1 MSLSKYK
8 EILKSFGFQSFLWTQ
23 FLGAFNDNVF
33 KIVLSMIAVN
43 MAGSSGGGY
52 VSLVGAVFILPFFLF
67 SGYAGYFADKYSKT
81 SVLIVSKSF
90 EIVAVVVGTFA
101 LLSGKIVYMLVTLF
115 LMATHST
122 FFSPAKY
129 GILPEML
136 PEKELSRANGIL
148 EMSTFLAII
157 LGTAAGTF
165 MFAAWKDTL
174 GIVGGIMIVVAV
186 LGVAMSFGISRVKPS
201 GASKTFVLNPWSE
214 IGHGIAALRKDYFLL
229 LAVASITYF
238 WFLGALLQMDILLLG
253 KEVMKLSDLWIGILI
268 TFLAVGIGIG
278 SITAGRLSGDKV
290 EPGLVPIGSIGMG
303 VGAILLAFSS
313 ASYIRVA
320 ICLVF
325 LGFFGGLF
333 IVPMNALL
341 QHRSAGTEKGR
352 LIATTNFIGT
362 ASILLASGVLW
373 ALRDLFGIMPDRI
386 VFVFGIITMLCT
398 IAVIKALPQF
408 LLRFSLWFLTHTFYK
423 IRIVGHENIPSRGAA
438 LLVCNHISFIDGLL
452 VGACVHRFIRFI
464 IYRYFYEHRA
474 LNWALKHLHA
484 IPVSDGDKK
493 DILESIKA
501 ARAELEAGHVV
512 CVFAEGAISRTG
524 NLLPFKKGLER
535 IVEGL
540 DVPVIPVHLDRV
552 WGSVFSFKG
561 GSFFWKLP
569 AAFLRR
575 VTVSFGRPLASSARI
590 QQVRAAVME
599 LGSEAVKYRRSD
611 DDCLHLRFIKAAKA
625 RLNAP
630 CMADDAGVAMT
641 WGKALTLSLAA
652 SRRLKRMA
660 HGQDMVGILAEP
672 GAYAALANIAALIAG
687 KRPINIGTSASESAI
702 ASIREQCGIYTIITT
717 RQYTARAKLEGKRGF
732 VCIEDMMDE
741 AGALGRGMARL
752 AASTLSY
759 RLIASIYCKGKRDPF
774 SLATIIFTGYHE
786 GQPCGVKLTHHNV
799 LSNIEG
805 FSQLFN
811 MSGKDALLSAL
822 PFYHSFGYTAAL
834 WYPLTLGLTVL
845 YCSSESNVKAAG
857 VFASARGAAMLI
869 GTPSF
874 YLSLSKD
881 TPPEALQTIRY
892 AVTGGARLS
901 ETTARIFKNRFG
913 KSLLEGYGSTEL
925 GPVLSVNVPDVEG
938 KGIRQTG
945 KVEGTVG
952 HPIPGIT
959 VKVVSPESG
968 EELQNGM
975 EGVLLVK
982 GPSVSDGYWKNPEKT
997 AEALHEG
1004 WFNTGVIA
1012 SVSDEGFIRVS
1023 QRIASARSKAA
1034 E

>member
-1 MSLSKYK
+1 MSLGKYK

-23 FLGAFNDNVF
+23 FFGAFNDNVF

-81 SVLIVSKSF
+81 TVLIVTKSF
-90 EIVAVVVGTFA
+90 EIVAAVFGTFA
-101 LLSGKIVYMLVTLF
+101 LLSGKIEYMLVTLF

-136 PEKELSRANGIL
+136 PEKELSRANGVL

-165 MFAAWKDTL
+165 MFAAWKDSL
-174 GIVGGIMIVVAV
+174 VIIGGIMIVVAV
-186 LGVAMSFGISRVKPS
+186 AGTAMSFGISRVKAS
-201 GASKTFVLNPWSE
+201 GADKTLVLNPWSE
-214 IGHGIAALRKDYFLL
+214 IGHGIAALKKDSFLL

-253 KEVMKLSDLWIGILI
+253 KEVMKLSDTWIGILI

-278 SITAGRLSGDKV
+278 SLTAGRLSGDKV

-303 VGAILLAFSS
+303 IVAVLLAFSS
-313 ASYIRVA
+313 ASYVRVA
-320 ICLVF
+320 VCLVL

-341 QHRSAGTEKGR
+341 QHRSGGTEKGR

-362 ASILLASGVLW
+362 ASILVASGVLW
-373 ALRDLFGIMPDRI
+373 GLRDLLGVMPDRI

-423 IRIVGHENIPSRGAA
+423 IRIAGKENVPSRGAA
-438 LLVCNHISFIDGLL
+438 LLVCNHLSFIDGLL
-452 VGACVHRFIRFI
+452 VGACVHRFIRFM

-474 LNWALKHLHA
+474 LNWALRHLHA

-493 DILESIKA
+493 DIMESIKA
-501 ARAELEAGHVV
+501 ARKELEAGHVV

-552 WGSVFSFKG
+552 WGSIFSFKG

-569 AAFLRR
+569 SAFMRR
-575 VTVSFGRPLASSARI
+575 VTVSFGRALPSSSRI

-599 LGSEAVKYRRSD
+599 LGSEAVKYRRSY
-611 DDCLHLRFIKAAKA
+611 DDCLHLRFIKAAKS

-630 CMADDAGVAMT
+630 CMADDTGVVMT
-641 WGKALTLSLAA
+641 WGKAANLSLAA
-652 SRRLKRMA
+652 SGPLKRA
-660 HGQDMVGILAEP
+660 LHNQEMVGILAEP
-672 GAYAALANIAALIAG
+672 GAYAAIANIAAHTAG
-687 KRPINIGTSASESAI
+687 KIPVNISTSASESAI
-702 ASIREQCGIYTIITT
+702 ASIREQCGISTIITT
-717 RQYTARAKLEGKRGF
+717 RPWAAKAKREGKPGY
-732 VCIEDMMDE
+732 VCIEDVIAE
-741 AGALGRGMARL
+741 AGALGRFLARL
-752 AASTLSY
+752 AAWAFSY
-759 RLIASIYCKGKRDPF
+759 RAIAAIYCKGKTDPF
-774 SLATIIFTGYHE
+774 ALATIIFTGYHE
-786 GQPCGVKLTHHNV
+786 GEPRGVRLTHHNV

-822 PFYHSFGYTAAL
+822 PFYHSFGYTVGL
-834 WYPLTLGLTVL
+834 WYPLINGLTAR
-845 YCSSESNVKAAG
+845 YCSSEANVKAAT
-857 VFASARGAAMLI
+857 VFASAPGAAMLI

-881 TPPEALQTIRY
+881 APPEALSTIRY
-892 AVTGGARLS
+892 AVTGGVRLS
-901 ETTARIFKNRFG
+901 ETTARIFRNRFG
-913 KSLLEGYGSTEL
+913 KPLLEGYGSTEI
-925 GPVLSVNVPDVEG
+925 GPVLSVNVPDVEE

-968 EELQNGM
+968 EELQSGM

-997 AEALHEG
+997 VEALHKG
-1004 WFNTGVIA
+1004 WFSTGVIA
-1012 SVSDEGFIRVS
+1012 SVGDDGFIRVS
-1023 QRIASARSKAA
+1023 QRLVSARAA

>member
-1 MSLSKYK
+1 MSLGQYK
-8 EILKSFGFQSFLWTQ
+8 GILKSLGFQSFLWTQ
-23 FLGAFNDNVF
+23 FFGAFNDNVF

-67 SGYAGYFADKYSKT
+67 SGYAGYFADRYSKT
-81 SVLIVSKSF
+81 SVLIVTKSF
-90 EIVAVVVGTFA
+90 EIIAAVFGAFA
-101 LLSGKIVYMLVTLF
+101 LLSGRIEYMLVTLF

-136 PEKELSRANGIL
+136 PEKELSRANGVL

-157 LGTAAGTF
+157 LGTATGTF
-165 MFAAWKDTL
+165 MFAAWKDSL
-174 GIVGGIMIVVAV
+174 VIIGGIMIVVAV
-186 LGVAMSFGISRVKPS
+186 IGTVMSFGISRVKAS
-201 GASKTFVLNPWSE
+201 GASMPLVLNPWSE
-214 IGHGIAALRKDYFLL
+214 IGHGIAALKKDRFLF

-238 WFLGALLQMDILLLG
+238 WFLGAILQMDILLLG
-253 KEVMKLSDLWIGILI
+253 KEVMKLTDTWIGILI
-268 TFLAVGIGIG
+268 TFLAVGIGVG
-278 SITAGRLSGDKV
+278 SIIAGRLSGDKV

-303 VGAILLAFSS
+303 LVAVILAFSS
-313 ASYIRVA
+313 GSYMRVA
-320 ICLVF
+320 VCLVL

-333 IVPMNALL
+333 IVPMNAML
-341 QHRSAGTEKGR
+341 QHRSSGTEKGR

-362 ASILLASGVLW
+362 ASILVASGVLW
-373 ALRDLFGIMPDRI
+373 ALRDLLGIMPDRI

-423 IRIVGHENIPSRGAA
+423 IRIVGKENVPVRGAA
-438 LLVCNHISFIDGLL
+438 LLVCNHLSFIDGLL
-452 VGACVHRFIRFI
+452 VGACVHRFIRFM

-501 ARAELEAGHVV
+501 ARKELEAGHVV

-552 WGSVFSFKG
+552 WGSIFSFKG

-569 AAFLRR
+569 SAFPRR
-575 VTVSFGRPLASSARI
+575 VTASFGRALPSSAKI
-590 QQVRAAVME
+590 QRVRTAVME
-599 LGSEAVKYRRSD
+599 LGSEAVKYRREGE
-611 DDCLHLRFIKAAKA
+611 DCLHLRFIKAAKS

-630 CMADDAGVAMT
+630 CMADDTGVVVT
-641 WGKALTLSLAA
+641 WGKALSLSLAI
-652 SRRLKRMA
+652 SRRIRRRA
-660 HGQDMVGILAEP
+660 QGQDMVGISAEP
-672 GAYAALANIAALIAG
+672 GAHAAIANIAVLMAG
-687 KRPINIGTSASESAI
+687 KIPINVGTSASERVI
-702 ASIREQCGIYTIITT
+702 ASIMEQCGITLIITT
-717 RQYTARAKLEGKRGF
+717 RSWMGKAKREDAPGF
-732 VCIEDMMDE
+732 VCIEDMLLD
-741 AGALGRGMARL
+741 AGAFGRLGAR
-752 AASTLSY
+752 
-759 RLIASIYCKGKRDPF
+759 IASSAFAYRAICALYCKGKADPF
-774 SLATIIFTGYHE
+774 ALATIIFTGCHE
-786 GQPCGVKLTHHNV
+786 GEPCGVRLTHHNV

-811 MSGKDALLSAL
+811 MQGKDALISAL
-822 PFYHSFGYTAAL
+822 PFYHSFGYTVGL
-834 WYPLTLGLTVL
+834 WYPLINGLTVR
-845 YCSSESNVKAAG
+845 YCSSEANVKAMG
-857 VFASARGAAMLI
+857 GFASAPGTAMMV

-881 TPPEALQTIRY
+881 APPEALQTIRY
-892 AVTGGARLS
+892 AVTGGERLA
-901 ETTARIFKNRFG
+901 ETTARIFRNRFG
-913 KSLLEGYGSTEL
+913 KPLLEGYGSTEI
-925 GPVLSVNVPDVEG
+925 GPVLSVNVPDVEE

-945 KVEGTVG
+945 RIEGTVG

-959 VKVVSPESG
+959 VKVVSPDSG
-968 EELQNGM
+968 EELQSGM

-997 AEALHEG
+997 AGALHEG
-1004 WFNTGVIA
+1004 WYNTGVIA
-1012 SVSDEGFIRVS
+1012 SVGDDGFIKVS
-1023 QRIASARSKAA
+1023 QRLVSARAA

>member
-1 MSLSKYK
+1 MSLGQYK
-8 EILKSFGFQSFLWTQ
+8 EILKSLGFQSFLWTQ

-81 SVLIVSKSF
+81 SVLIVTKSF
-90 EIVAVVVGTFA
+90 EIVAAVFGAFA
-101 LLSGKIVYMLVTLF
+101 LLSGKIEYMLVTLF

-136 PEKELSRANGIL
+136 PEKELSRANGVL

-165 MFAAWKDTL
+165 MFAAWKDSL
-174 GIVGGIMIVVAV
+174 VIIGGIMIVVAV
-186 LGVAMSFGISRVKPS
+186 AGTAMSFGISRVKAS
-201 GASKTFVLNPWSE
+201 GAKKTLVLNPWSE
-214 IGHGIAALRKDYFLL
+214 IGHGITALKKDYFLL

-253 KEVMKLSDLWIGILI
+253 KEVMKLSDTWIGILI
-268 TFLAVGIGIG
+268 TFLAVGIGVG

-303 VGAILLAFSS
+303 IVAVILAFSS

-320 ICLVF
+320 VCLVL

-341 QHRSAGTEKGR
+341 QHRSGGTEKGR

-362 ASILLASGVLW
+362 ASILVASGVLW
-373 ALRDLFGIMPDRI
+373 ALRDLLGIMPDRI
-386 VFVFGIITMLCT
+386 VFVFGIVTMLCT

-423 IRIVGHENIPSRGAA
+423 IRIVGKENVPSRGAA
-438 LLVCNHISFIDGLL
+438 LLVCNHLSFIDGLL
-452 VGACVHRFIRFI
+452 VGACVHRFIRFM
-464 IYRYFYEHRA
+464 IYRYFFEHRA

-493 DILESIKA
+493 DIMESIKA
-501 ARAELEAGHVV
+501 ARKELEAGHVV

-552 WGSVFSFKG
+552 WGSIFSFKG

-569 AAFLRR
+569 STFPRR
-575 VTVSFGRPLASSARI
+575 VTASFGRALPSSSRI
-590 QQVRAAVME
+590 QKIRTAVME
-599 LGSEAVKYRRSD
+599 LGSEAVKYRRAS
-611 DDCLHLRFIKAAKA
+611 DDCLHLRFIKAAKS

-630 CMADDAGVAMT
+630 CMADDTGVVMT
-641 WGKALTLSLAA
+641 WGKALSLSLAV
-652 SRRLKRMA
+652 SRRIKRRA

-672 GAYAALANIAALIAG
+672 GAHAAMANIAALMAG
-687 KRPINIGTSASESAI
+687 KIPVNVSTSASERAI
-702 ASIREQCGIYTIITT
+702 ASIREQCGISTIITT
-717 RQYTARAKLEGKRGF
+717 RSWIAKAKREGAPGF
-732 VCIEDMMDE
+732 VCIEDIIAE
-741 AGALGRGMARL
+741 AGALGRLETRI
-752 AASTLSY
+752 AASAFAY
-759 RLIASIYCKGKRDPF
+759 RAIAALYCKGKTDPF
-774 SLATIIFTGYHE
+774 ALATIIFTGYHE
-786 GQPCGVKLTHHNV
+786 GEPCGVRLTHHNV

-811 MSGKDALLSAL
+811 MQGKDALLSTL
-822 PFYHSFGYTAAL
+822 PFYHSFGYTTGL
-834 WYPLTLGLTVL
+834 WYPFTNGLTAL
-845 YCSSESNVKAAG
+845 YCSSEANVKAAHG
-857 VFASARGAAMLI
+857 FASARGTAMI
-869 GTPSF
+869 VGTPSF

-881 TPPEALQTIRY
+881 TPSEALQTIRY
-892 AVTGGARLS
+892 AVTGGERLS

-913 KSLLEGYGSTEL
+913 KTLLEGYGSTEI
-925 GPVLSVNVPDVEG
+925 GPVLSVNVPDVEE

-945 KVEGTVG
+945 SVQGTVG

-968 EELQNGM
+968 EELQSGM

-982 GPSVSDGYWKNPEKT
+982 GPSISDGYWKNPEKT
-997 AEALHEG
+997 AGALHEG
-1004 WFNTGVIA
+1004 WFNTGVIV
-1012 SVSDEGFIRVS
+1012 SVGDDGFIRVS
-1023 QRIASARSKAA
+1023 QRLVSARAA